1 MALRFIDGFEH
12 YAIPSQIPLKY
23 TSYNDSGGSSGI
35 TTMTGRRAGSTALL
49 FRISS
54 DFVGV
59 TLDAQSPHGSWV
71 LVFICSRPKLQ
82 SLCDLLIVRVLF
94 KRQYLSVMMEP
105 SDCIAAL
112 YLGAHCWRQSTN
124 SLPILSWNF
133 IEAKL
138 TIADSGG
145 TFEVRVN
152 ESVWVTF
159 TGDTKQSST
168 QSTAVRIQIYGRGS
182 DNAIDDLYICD
193 GTGSTNNNYL
203 GDVRVDTVRPIGAG
217 NYAELSRQGSA
228 SNWDNVDDTIIDSD
242 SSYNF
247 SNTVGQRDT
256 LDCGNLP
263 SITGSIFGVQLNI
276 AARKDDAGS
285 RTLRS
290 LTRVSST
297 DYEGASQNVGTDYR
311 VYRQILEQNPNTAA
325 AWTES
330 QINTAEF
337 GYKVQA

>member
-54 DFVGV
+54 DFVGM
-59 TLDAQSPHGSWV
+59 TFDAQSTWVVGFGLYMLSTETAELMRFVDSDGSIQAAISIGNDGTV
-71 LVFICSRPKLQ
+71 RLYRGSVS
-82 SLCDLLIVRVLF
+82 SGTLLAT
-94 KRQYLSVMMEP
+94 S
-105 SDCIAAL
+105 A
-112 YLGAHCWRQSTN
+112 N
-124 SLPILSWNF
+124 SLPILGWNF

-168 QSTAVRIQIYGRGS
+168 QTTAVRIQIYGRAS

-193 GTGSTNNNYL
+193 GTGTTNNNYL

-228 SNWDNVDDTIIDSD
+228 SNWDNVDDTTIDSD

-263 SITGSIFGVQLNI
+263 SITGIIFGVQLNI

-311 VYRQILEQNPNTAA
+311 VYRQILEQNPNTAT

>member
-59 TLDAQSPHGSWV
+59 TLDAQPTWV
-71 LVFICSRPKLQ
+71 VGFG
-82 SLCDLLIVRVLF
+82 
-94 KRQYLSVMMEP
+94 
-105 SDCIAAL
+105 L
-112 YLGAHCWRQSTN
+112 YLLSTETAELMRFVDSEGTVQAAISISNDGTVRLYRGTVSGGTLLATSTN

-159 TGDTKQSST
+159 TGDTKQSTT
-168 QSTAVRIQIYGRGS
+168 QSTAVRIQIWGRGS

>member
-35 TTMTGRRAGSTALL
+35 ITMTGRRAGSTALL
-49 FRISS
+49 FRTSN
-54 DFVGV
+54 DFIGL
-59 TLDAQSPHGSWV
+59 TLDAQATWV
-71 LVFICSRPKLQ
+71 VGFGLYM
-82 SLCDLLIVRVLF
+82 LLTETAELMRFVD
-94 KRQYLSVMMEP
+94 
-105 SDCIAAL
+105 SDGVVQAAISIGNDGTIRL
-112 YLGAHCWRQSTN
+112 YRGTVSGGTLLATSAN
-124 SLPILSWNF
+124 SLPILGWNF

-168 QSTAVRIQIYGRGS
+168 QTTAVRVQIYGRAS

-193 GTGSTNNNYL
+193 GTGSTNNTYL

-217 NYAELSRQGSA
+217 NYSELSRQGSA
-228 SNWDNVDDTIIDSD
+228 SNWDNVDDTTIDND
-242 SSYNF
+242 SSYNY

-276 AARKDDAGS
+276 AARKDDAGG

-311 VYRQILEQNPNTAA
+311 VYRQIIEQNPNTATV
-325 AWTES
+325 WTES
-330 QINTAEF
+330 QINAAEF

>member
-1 MALRFIDGFEH
+1 MALRFIDGFDH
-12 YAIPSQIPLKY
+12 YSIPSQIPLKY

-35 TTMTGRRAGSTALL
+35 TTMTGRRSGSTALL

-54 DFVGV
+54 DFVGL
-59 TLDAQSPHGSWV
+59 TFDP
-71 LVFICSRPKLQ
+71 
-82 SLCDLLIVRVLF
+82 
-94 KRQYLSVMMEP
+94 
-105 SDCIAAL
+105 
-112 YLGAHCWRQSTN
+112 QSTWIIGFGLYMLSTETAELMRFTDSDGTIQAAVSIGNDGTIRVHRGSYSSGTLLATSSN
-124 SLPILSWNF
+124 SLPILTWNF
-133 IEAKL
+133 IEVKL

-145 TFEVRVN
+145 NFEVRVN
-152 ESVWVTF
+152 ESTWINF
-159 TGDTKQSST
+159 SGDTKQSST
-168 QSTAVRIQIYGRGS
+168 LATAVRLQVWGRSS
-182 DNAIDDLYICD
+182 DNAIDDLYVCD
-193 GTGSTNNNYL
+193 STGSINNNFL

-217 NYAELSRQGSA
+217 NYSEFSKQGSA
-228 SNWDNVDDTIIDSD
+228 SNWDNLDDTTIDSD
-242 SSYNF
+242 STYNY

-263 SITGSIFGVQLNI
+263 AITGSIFGVQVNM
-276 AARKDDAGS
+276 AARKDDAGG

-311 VYRQILEQNPNTAA
+311 VYRQVIEQNPNTTA

-330 QINTAEF
+330 EINTAEF